1 MRHVFEAA
9 DVDASGD
16 LSHEEVKDLL
26 AERGLN
32 CTDGYVEGVFESYDT
47 DSSGTIDYSEFE
59 QLSKLVQRRL
69 ENGGGYSKPA
79 TQSVISTQR
88 RSQTPPRSVRPARRA
103 VMAAATFGGALRE
116 PPALPAPAQSI
127 ARLAQNSPEPLRDPP
142 GLPES
147 ESVATLAKRTE
158 TEQLAASA
166 RSQRDFAERKAAQLK
181 EDAHHRP

>member
-59 QLSKLVQRRL
+59 QLSKLVERSTSL
-69 ENGGGYSKPA
+69 DNSEGG
-79 TQSVISTQR
+79 TQN
-88 RSQTPPRSVRPARRA
+88 PPHN
-103 VMAAATFGGALRE
+103 
-116 PPALPAPAQSI
+116 Q
-127 ARLAQNSPEPLRDPP
+127 
-142 GLPES
+142 
-147 ESVATLAKRTE
+147 
-158 TEQLAASA
+158 
-166 RSQRDFAERKAAQLK
+166 
-181 EDAHHRP
+181 